1 MASAGKA
8 ISPTSAATVI
18 LADTSVWVDHL
29 RGRRTKAAG
38 RLASLL
44 DEGLATTDVVV
55 MEVLAGARDG
65 AHLSTLRRLLQRCEN
80 LAVVPADYEAAAAIW
95 RTCRRGGD
103 TPRSL
108 VDCLVAAVAMRR
120 GVAVLHSDRDYDA
133 MARHVDL
140 VIDR

>member
-1 MASAGKA
+1 MA
-8 ISPTSAATVI
+8 IVI

-29 RGRRTKAAG
+29 RGRRTNAAR

-44 DEGLATTDVVV
+44 DGGLATTDVVV
-55 MEVLAGARDG
+55 MEVLAGARDA
-65 AHLSTLRRLLQRCEN
+65 AHLLTLRRLLQRCEH
-80 LAVVPADYEAAAAIW
+80 LPVTAGDYESASTIW

-108 VDCLVAAVAMRR
+108 LDCLVAAVAIRN

-133 MARHVDL
+133 IARHVGL
-140 VIDR
+140 AVDR